1 MGLDKSA
8 CANQS
13 QKLLDDGQHGS
24 YQLAGR
30 ISTFKRACVNEYRIN
45 SRVVG

>member
-13 QKLLDDGQHGS
+13 QKLLDDEQTGS
-24 YQLAGR
+24 YFGPEV
-30 ISTFKRACVNEYRIN
+30 SFEEV
-45 SRVVG
+45 